1 MSNLSLEAQALRQRI
16 SRYFEPTREELD
28 QILKLEFHFV
38 QLWDLVLRLYPLDA
52 QTQEAIAYLEESKTW
67 AGLSVKRGQQ
77 TGYQPSDY
85 PPHND
90 ILATNSES
98 VESAFDVVYNTI
110 LSRCMPNRE
119 MDLALARL
127 DDAKTALNLG
137 ASH

>member
-28 QILKLEFHFV
+28 RILKLEFHFV

-52 QTQEAIAYLEESKTW
+52 QTQEAIAHLEESKTW

-77 TGYQPSDY
+77 IGYQPSDY
-85 PPHND
+85 PAQSD

-98 VESAFDVVYNTI
+98 LESAFDMVHNTI

-127 DDAKTALNLG
+127 DDAKAALNLG
-137 ASH
+137 ASG

>member
-67 AGLSVKRGQQ
+67 AGLSVKRSQQ

-85 PPHND
+85 PPHSD

-127 DDAKTALNLG
+127 DDARAALNLG
-137 ASH
+137 ASR